1 MRPLPQRAAL
11 AVLLGFPLLSPLL
24 SPLVGGRGGAARAD
38 YAYGYSKVEQQFI
51 NQDTT
56 GNGPGKGD
64 SILDSTNPLELMNKL
79 RRGAAM
85 EEATPPK
92 DSIDAAL
99 MELEQLSKP
108 ATASTAGVSAA
119 PAGATASPALS
130 PAALSPAQLSPAPL
144 APKPVAPL
152 PTSLVRP

>member
-11 AVLLGFPLLSPLL
+11 SVLLGFPLLAPLL
-24 SPLVGGRGGAARAD
+24 SPLLGASGDAARAD

-51 NQDTT
+51 NQDNG
-56 GNGPGKGD
+56 GNGPAKGD
-64 SILDSTNPLELMNKL
+64 SILDSTNPLDLMNKL

-99 MELEQLSKP
+99 KELEQLSKP
-108 ATASTAGVSAA
+108 ATASTAGVTPAA
-119 PAGATASPALS
+119 PTAKASPAV
-130 PAALSPAQLSPAPL
+130 PPKALSPT
-144 APKPVAPL
+144 PVAPQ
-152 PTSLVRP
+152 PTSAVKP

>member
-24 SPLVGGRGGAARAD
+24 SSLLGGGGDAARAD

-51 NQDTT
+51 NQDNT
-56 GNGPGKGD
+56 GNGPAKGD
-64 SILDSTNPLELMNKL
+64 SILDSTNPIDLMNKL

-92 DSIDAAL
+92 DSIDSAL
-99 MELEQLSKP
+99 RELEQLSKP
-108 ATASTAGVSAA
+108 ATASTAGVTA
-119 PAGATASPALS
+119 ATASPTASQGPQSPALLSPKALS
-130 PAALSPAQLSPAPL
+130 ST
-144 APKPVAPL
+144 PVTPQ
-152 PTSLVRP
+152 PTSLVKP